1 MLMHL
6 FTRVQ
11 IDNCT
16 SKRKS
21 SVCCFVLKL
30 KAGISNIQRR
40 KNPVEEKFS
49 GGHFQQRIFS
59 AEDIFSGGSSR
70 KEFLKRI
77 LSATL
82 CNITQKEHIK
92 MDNINKSLSC
102 VL

>member
-16 SKRKS
+16 SKRKLS
-21 SVCCFVLKL
+21 FCCFDLKL
-30 KAGISNIQRR
+30 KAGKFKHSA
-40 KNPVEEKFS
+40 EEKFS
-49 GGHFQQRIFS
+49 GGHFQRRIFS

-70 KEFLKRI
+70 KEFSERV